1 MELIQTS
8 TTTKKHVRQPPSVP
22 FLWEVKPGIAKK
34 DWKPDFPS
42 VSSAPMVPPVKHIAS
57 VPFIWEEKPGT
68 PLPSFSQPSQES
80 VNTLLSLPP
89 IDTYLCKYVD
99 VFEDGDDESSGEEDD
114 GEDEEQSLYKL
125 DLKTFGSE
133 TDDSYCSAPSLL
145 ANCLVSSVAI
155 STAVPAQNVSLAEE
169 KSGPLESPS
178 SPSSE
183 MESSTSSYATGTS
196 SLVGSSFLECLFPL
210 YPPKSGFLEKAG
222 NPDPPFTPPPQ
233 RWNQNFND
241 ESNGNIRVRRPPTLG
256 ELIMMSRRR
265 SCRRKAAQMK
275 KQNLSMVNLQAL
287 ASTCNSFTRNKPH
300 YNTTM
305 TIIDSSEHRIVDY
318 FPMVILS
325 NLFTCLNATTAGIHE
340 GSFWVLHISK
350 WHQDDRGIARQE
362 KAIATTETHVV
373 KTKAPSDISNTRCS
387 PFVLFL
393 SRILSFLLLGL

>member
-1 MELIQTS
+1 MTDMELIQTS

-42 VSSAPMVPPVKHIAS
+42 VSSATMVPPVKHIAS

-80 VNTLLSLPP
+80 INTLLSLPP
-89 IDTYLCKYVD
+89 IDTYLCKDVD

-155 STAVPAQNVSLAEE
+155 STAVPAQNVSLAKE

-222 NPDPPFTPPPQ
+222 NPDPPLTPPPQ
-233 RWNQNFND
+233 RWNQNFNN
-241 ESNGNIRVRRPPTLG
+241 ESN
-256 ELIMMSRRR
+256 
-265 SCRRKAAQMK
+265 
-275 KQNLSMVNLQAL
+275 
-287 ASTCNSFTRNKPH
+287 
-300 YNTTM
+300 
-305 TIIDSSEHRIVDY
+305 
-318 FPMVILS
+318 
-325 NLFTCLNATTAGIHE
+325 GIHE

-362 KAIATTETHVV
+362 KAIATTETHVM
-373 KTKAPSDISNTRCS
+373 KTFEMCSMVYLTISTNHLATL
-387 PFVLFL
+387 PLEIWDQVEP
-393 SRILSFLLLGL
+393 LGFHACRSLIWEDSMPKS